1 MNTTQPIVDRRKTF
15 AMRAWLYI
23 SRPFQITKVLEL
35 LYMLDWILYAV
46 LSYLPEQYTTGSL
59 FRLVRELLPP
69 AFVSF
74 TFTIIATFHLYALT
88 ANVIWMRK
96 AALLF
101 NIGVLI
107 YITSLALLSG
117 PFSAGLGYLLILIG
131 VSMFAFWRMVEV
143 SE

>member
-23 SRPFQITKVLEL
+23 SRPFQITKILEL
-35 LYMLDWILYAV
+35 LYMLDWILYAI

-59 FRLVRELLPP
+59 FTLLRSMMPQT
-69 AFVSF
+69 FVSF
-74 TFTIIATFHLYALT
+74 TLTIIAVFHIYALT
-88 ANVIWMRK
+88 ANIIWMRK

-101 NIGVLI
+101 NIGTLM

>member
-1 MNTTQPIVDRRKTF
+1 MNTTQPLVDRRKTF
-15 AMRAWLYI
+15 SMRMWLYI

-46 LSYLPEQYTTGSL
+46 LSYFPEQYTTGSL
-59 FRLVRELLPP
+59 FKALRSLMPHE
-69 AFVSF
+69 FVSF
-74 TFTIIATFHLYALT
+74 TITLIAIFHLYALT
-88 ANVIWMRK
+88 ANVIWMRR

-101 NIGVLI
+101 NIGVLM
-107 YITSLALLSG
+107 YITSLSLLTEA
-117 PFSAGLGYLLILIG
+117 FSASSGYLLILIG